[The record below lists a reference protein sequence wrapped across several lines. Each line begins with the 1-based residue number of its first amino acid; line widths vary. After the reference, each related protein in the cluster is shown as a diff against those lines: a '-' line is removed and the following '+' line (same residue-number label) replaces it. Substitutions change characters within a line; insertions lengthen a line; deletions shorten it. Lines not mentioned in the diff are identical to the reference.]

1 MCVHKYLFLH
11 LKSNKSYTLRVSC
24 FCGLIT
30 FFGISHNFR
39 KAKHYTSVGLR
50 YMQVD
55 TYFLCVPS
63 SSWLWFNWF
72 DNSSSFPKTRRAI
85 SPLGGPYNCI
95 LIWVWSYFQLS
106 GVLKC
111 TQLEIM
117 FHLVWTMLKNFLSH
131 YFKIVIFHIKP
142 WISIFS
148 LKIGIS
154 SNTGARDLSW
164 QKSTGLAWRQLL
176 PSNACESYCTLHTS
190 DFHIYVTCLSPWRIS
205 LTMTFWS
212 FPGYR
217 KPFSFL
223 KKLSILYWSKAN

>member
-1 MCVHKYLFLH
+1 MWAWGTCRLTLTFSVFL
-11 LKSNKSYTLRVSC
+11 LLLDCDSTDLIILLVFLRQ
-24 FCGLIT
+24 GEL
-30 FFGISHNFR
+30 
-39 KAKHYTSVGLR
+39 SV
-50 YMQVD
+50 
-55 TYFLCVPS
+55 
-63 SSWLWFNWF
+63 LW
-72 DNSSSFPKTRRAI
+72 
-85 SPLGGPYNCI
+85 GGPYNCI

-111 TQLEIM
+111 TQLEIT
-117 FHLVWTMLKNFLSH
+117 FHLVWTMFKNLSH

-176 PSNACESYCTLHTS
+176 PSNAHESYCTLHTS

-217 KPFSFL
+217 KPFSFQ